1 LIDEEALVRAIREKR
16 VAGAA
21 IDVFTTEPT
30 TKSVLFE
37 EDNIIV
43 TPHLGAS
50 TAEAQTLVAKDVSEQ
65 IVTVLKGEPARYAVN
80 APFVSTEIFSVLEP
94 FIRAAAITSRLANQ
108 LADGQVR
115 SVRIKYQGELA
126 NYDTSI
132 LKATVIG
139 GLLEGI
145 SEGRV
150 NLVNAS
156 LVAARRGLTVVE
168 EKESTCEN
176 YSGLVTVAIEDKQG
190 TITVAAAV
198 MRGETHIV
206 RINDY
211 WVDIVPTGGNFL
223 FSDHLDRPG
232 MIGAV
237 GKITGD
243 ANINISAM
251 YLGRL
256 KPRGQ
261 ALIILAIDESLSEK
275 QRQQILALPGV
286 QTAKLVKL

>member
-1 LIDEEALVRAIREKR
+1 M
-16 VAGAA
+16 
-21 IDVFTTEPT
+21 
-30 TKSVLFE
+30 
-37 EDNIIV
+37 
-43 TPHLGAS
+43 
-50 TAEAQTLVAKDVSEQ
+50 
-65 IVTVLKGEPARYAVN
+65 
-80 APFVSTEIFSVLEP
+80 
-94 FIRAAAITSRLANQ
+94 
-108 LADGQVR
+108 R